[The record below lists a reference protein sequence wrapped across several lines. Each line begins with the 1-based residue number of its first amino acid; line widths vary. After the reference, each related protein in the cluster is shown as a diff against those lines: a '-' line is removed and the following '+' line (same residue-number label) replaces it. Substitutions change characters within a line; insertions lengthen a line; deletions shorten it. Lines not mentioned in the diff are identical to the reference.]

1 VNDYVDYFPMATSN
15 SFGVGNTIPLTAH
28 TQYVFLLLFLL
39 SILMSLLVSFAR
51 YISLVILMFYVV
63 NFWIKFSRLLPLIP
77 IQQLLW
83 VAD

>member
-1 VNDYVDYFPMATSN
+1 
-15 SFGVGNTIPLTAH
+15 
-28 TQYVFLLLFLL
+28 L
-39 SILMSLLVSFAR
+39 SILMFLLVSFAR

>member
-15 SFGVGNTIPLTAH
+15 GFGVGNAIPLAAH
-28 TQYVFLLLFLL
+28 TQYVFLLSFM
-39 SILMSLLVSFAR
+39 MSLLLSFAR
-51 YISLVILMFYVV
+51 CISLVILMFYVI